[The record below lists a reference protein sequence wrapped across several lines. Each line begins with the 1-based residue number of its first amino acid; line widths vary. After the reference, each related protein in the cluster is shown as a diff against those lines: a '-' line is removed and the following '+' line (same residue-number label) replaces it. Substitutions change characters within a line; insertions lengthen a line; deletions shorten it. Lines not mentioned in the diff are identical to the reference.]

1 MDMNGNG
8 HVSGRDS
15 SGTDIED
22 EVNNQQTNGDT
33 GVPPWRPPIRPSPDT
48 PPPTTP
54 RKEAYPRLSRPVE
67 LLRQSYDVVVIGS
80 GYGDGVAASR
90 MARGRRSVCVLEMG
104 REKWPGEFPETLD
117 DAIKEVHVS
126 GELAPGDRRGK
137 EGKLMDRG
145 NPTGLYHIVVGD
157 GQNAYVGNGLGGT
170 SLLNANVF
178 LEVTPKVLELDVWP
192 QELRGSLEWK
202 KYYNRARS
210 VLEPVEYPES
220 FPSLPKLDLLERQAA
235 LMGWEKS
242 FYRVP
247 QTTRF
252 EDGPNSTGVFM
263 HKSTLTGM
271 DATGINDGS
280 KTTTLVTY
288 VADAWNWGAEIF
300 CECEVRYVE
309 KAKDREGW
317 IVWFAWHGGK
327 RTAFGDM
334 MYEDLMWVH
343 ARECVFLGAGSLGST
358 EILLRSRQMG
368 LDMSDDVGTEM
379 SGNGDMLAFGY
390 NTDFDANALGVPYP
404 TPERATGPC
413 ITGVIDLRDT
423 QNPLEG
429 FVIEDAS
436 IPWAIAPFMFTAWE
450 HLPGQIRGTSAGVYQ
465 TLVKATARLGSK
477 FLGPLYQGGSVQK
490 TAVYLVMSHD
500 SSQGGLTLK
509 KDKPVLRYSG
519 VGRSDSVNRIHKF
532 LQGATDAVGGTF
544 VPNPTYSVLGQ
555 QQVTVHPIGGARMS
569 KDGTGASG
577 VVNHIGEV
585 FTGHGEEVH
594 EGLVVVDSAVIPAAV
609 GVNPFATITAL
620 AERSVELVAKKK
632 NIYID
637 YETKNRLLEN
647 FDQPQFPF
655 DEDLTVKVIQDKIT
669 QASDNQSAG
678 IGFTEIMAG
687 YIHTG
692 DDIDDFEIATRAAK
706 GRCES
711 ARFFLSVRT
720 WDVDNLV
727 NSTLHSGVLTGTF
740 CCPTLG
746 GPFMVHRGRF
756 QLMSQDPGRPDTL
769 NFIYDFDM
777 VAPSG
782 KVLHFHGYKVVSTA
796 VSFSPRM
803 LWGATTTLY
812 STITDPDWNNKVVGR
827 GTLYIYPKDFASE
840 MKTLEPT
847 APTLFGRARSAVSFL
862 SYFTKQASSLFFS
875 PLSAMEYPSVRTS
888 SFKPTPISQMT
899 QVKASDGVASSLCM
913 WNPKYKGNDDPAPT
927 ILFVPGASVDHQIF
941 ALPTI
946 EKNAIQWFTEQGYR
960 CYCVTHRVGR
970 TVVAR
975 EGHTTYDAR
984 LDILAALNYIRSSKT
999 EKTSELAPQKIY
1011 VIAHCAGSVALSS
1024 GLLDGT
1030 IPASWLAGITASN
1043 VFMNP
1048 RFAKVNYLKSILPIG
1063 ADDIYEKAVGSWFDC
1078 SSGSGDGLTQRALN
1092 QLLRFYPVGDADEIC
1107 KSVVCHRSSLV
1118 FGRLWSH
1125 PKLNAATHANLHH
1138 FLGGTTMRSL
1148 SHLMEMGQADTVLTN
1163 APALVNLVTPENLA
1177 RLQGVPILFF
1187 SGEKNTVYAPESTDI
1202 SYTTLCKAHGRQWYE
1217 REVFNGRGHL
1227 DCWMGSDA
1235 YKDVYP
1241 RVGRHVQ
1248 EVMGAVGGKK
1258 VKK

>member
-1 MDMNGNG
+1 M
-8 HVSGRDS
+8 VSLYSLDINDFPNIYLGRD
-15 SGTDIED
+15 
-22 EVNNQQTNGDT
+22 
-33 GVPPWRPPIRPSPDT
+33 GVPPERQFWEVPNATHESPF
-48 PPPTTP
+48 
-54 RKEAYPRLSRPVE
+54 PRLSRPVE
-67 LLRQSYDVVVIGS
+67 LLRPSYDVVVIGS
-80 GYGDGVAASR
+80 GYGGGVAASR
-90 MARGRRSVCVLEMG
+90 MARGRQSVCILEMG
-104 REKWPGEFPETLD
+104 REKWPGEFPESLD

-137 EGKLMDRG
+137 EGKQVDRG
-145 NPTGLYHIVVGD
+145 NPIGLYHMVVGD

-178 LEVTPKVLELDVWP
+178 LEATPKVLEMEIWP
-192 QELRGSLEWK
+192 EELRGSPEWE
-202 KYYNRARS
+202 KYYDRARS
-210 VLEPVEYPES
+210 VLQPAEYPQN
-220 FPSLPKLDLLERQAA
+220 FPSLPKLSLLERQAR

-263 HKSTLTGM
+263 KKSTLTGM

-280 KTTTLVTY
+280 KITTLVTY

-300 CECEVRYVE
+300 CECEVRYIE

-327 RTAFGDM
+327 RSAFGEM

-343 ARECVFLGAGSLGST
+343 AKEFVFLGAGSLGST
-358 EILLRSRQMG
+358 EILLRSKQMG
-368 LDMSDDVGTEM
+368 LDMSEDVGTEM

-390 NTDFDANALGVPYP
+390 NTDFEANALGSPYP
-404 TPERATGPC
+404 PPDNPTGPC

-436 IPWAIAPFMFTAWE
+436 VPWAIAPFMFTAWE
-450 HLPGQIRGTSAGVYQ
+450 HLPGQIRGTSAGIYD
-465 TLVKATARLGSK
+465 TLVKTAARLGSK
-477 FLGPLYQGGSVQK
+477 FLGPLYRGGSVQK
-490 TAVYLVMSHD
+490 TAVYLIMSHD
-500 SSQGGLTLK
+500 SNQGSLTLK
-509 KDKPVLRYSG
+509 KDKPILRYSG
-519 VGRSDSVNRIHKF
+519 VGRSDSVNRIHKY
-532 LQGATDAVGGTF
+532 LQRATDSVGGTWI
-544 VPNPTYSVLGQ
+544 PNPAYSLLGQ
-555 QQVTVHPIGGARMS
+555 QEITVHPIGGARMS
-569 KDGTGASG
+569 KDETGASG
-577 VVNHIGEV
+577 VVNHLGEV
-585 FTGHGEEVH
+585 FKGNGSEVYD
-594 EGLVVVDSAVIPAAV
+594 GLVVCDSSVIPAAV

-632 NIYID
+632 GIAID
-637 YETKNRLLEN
+637 YETRNRLLDK
-647 FDQPQFPF
+647 FDEPQFPL
-655 DEDLTVKVIQDKIT
+655 ERDLSIEAVEETIA
-669 QASDNQSAG
+669 QASDRQSAG

-692 DDIDDFEIATRAAK
+692 ENIEDFEIATRAAK

-711 ARFFLSVRT
+711 ARFFLSVKT
-720 WDVDNLV
+720 WDIENLV
-727 NSTLHSGVLTGTF
+727 NSTLHAGVLTGTF

-777 VAPSG
+777 VSPSG
-782 KVLHFHGYKVVSTA
+782 KMLHFHAYKVVSTS
-796 VSFSPRM
+796 VSFSPLS

-812 STITDPDWNNKVVGR
+812 STITDPSNNDKVVGR

-840 MKTLEPT
+840 IQTLEPS

-875 PLSAMEYPSVRTS
+875 PLSPMEYPTPHTF
-888 SFKPTPISQMT
+888 SFKPTPISQT
-899 QVKASDGVASSLCM
+899 VQVKASDGVTSTLCM
-913 WNPKYKGNDDPAPT
+913 WNPKGKRTEDYAPV
-927 ILFVPGASVDHQIF
+927 ILFIPGASVDHQIF

-946 EKNAIQWFTEQGYR
+946 EKNAIQWFTEKGYR

-984 LDILAALNYIRSSKT
+984 LDILAALNSIRSKSPAAMSSLPT
-999 EKTSELAPQKIY
+999 QKIY

-1030 IPASWLAGITASN
+1030 IPSDWLAGITASN

-1063 ADDIYEKAVGSWFDC
+1063 ADDIYEKVVGSWFDC
-1078 SSGSGDGLTQRALN
+1078 SSGPRDGLTQKALN
-1092 QLLRFYPVGDADEIC
+1092 QLLRFYPVGEADEIC

-1125 PKLNAATHANLHH
+1125 PKLNAATHANLHQ

-1148 SHLMEMGQADTVLTN
+1148 GHLMEMGQADTVMTN
-1163 APALVNLVTPENLA
+1163 APALVNLVTPENVA
-1177 RLQGVPILFF
+1177 RLKGIPILFF
-1187 SGEKNTVYAPESTDI
+1187 SGEKNTVYAPEGTDI
-1202 SYTTLCKAHGRQWYE
+1202 SYTMLCNAHGRQWYE
-1217 REVFNGRGHL
+1217 REVFTGRGHL

-1235 YKDVYP
+1235 WKDVYP

-1248 EVMGAVGGKK
+1248 AVMSGVNHKK
-1258 VKK
+1258 QVK